1 MNVGQEG
8 ISSIAIIGGGTA
20 GWMAAAVLAKA
31 LVAQGIAITV
41 VESDTIGTVGV
52 GEATIPP
59 IRDMNTLLG
68 IDEDAFVRATGAT
81 FKLGISFENWRARG
95 HSYIHP
101 FGRFGAD
108 IGSLPFH
115 SYWQALRATDPAS
128 AGPLTSYS
136 LSAMAAAA
144 GKFCRPSPDPR
155 NPLSN
160 LSYAFHFDAGRYA
173 KYLRSLAEAGGV
185 VRREGRIVDVGMTDA
200 GFIRDVMIENGKRV
214 AADFFIDCSGFH
226 GLLIEGALKTGY
238 EDWSQWLPCDS
249 AIAMPTA
256 RAADPA
262 PFTRSIAEESGWQW
276 RIPLQHR
283 MGNGHVFASAFTTN
297 DDAERVLRSSVTGVP
312 LAEARR
318 LRFTAGRRRKAW
330 NKNVLAIGL
339 AGGFLEPLES
349 TSIHLVQSALT
360 RLLALFPDRAFA
372 SADIAYF
379 NRATATEYER
389 IRDFLIMHYH
399 VTERDDSAFWRYVR
413 TMPVPDTLS
422 ERLDLYRSRGRFFP
436 EALDLF
442 LEPSWIAVM
451 EGQGLRPTGVDPMA
465 MAATNQLSALLPRMH
480 QTISYTVERMP
491 THAAFIGQAL
501 TAK

>member
-20 GWMAAAVLAKA
+20 GWMAAAVLAKS
-31 LVAQGIAITV
+31 LVARGIAITV
-41 VESDTIGTVGV
+41 VESDQIGTVGV

-59 IRDMNTLLG
+59 IREMNALLG
-68 IDEDAFVRATGAT
+68 INEDAFVRATGAT

-108 IGSLPFH
+108 IGSMPFH
-115 SYWQALRATDPAS
+115 SYWQALRAADPAT
-128 AGPLTSYS
+128 AGPLSSYS

-160 LSYAFHFDAGRYA
+160 ISYAFHFDAGRYA
-173 KYLRSLAEAGGV
+173 KYLRGLAEAGGV
-185 VRREGRIVDVGMTDA
+185 VRMEGRIVEVGVTDA
-200 GFIRDVMIENGKRV
+200 GFIRDVMIENGEHI
-214 AADFFIDCSGFH
+214 AADFFVDCSGFH

-256 RAADPA
+256 RTADPA
-262 PFTRSIAEESGWQW
+262 PFTRSIAEEAGWQW

-297 DDAERVLRSSVTGVP
+297 DAAEHVLRASVTGEP
-312 LAEARR
+312 LAEPRL

-339 AGGFLEPLES
+339 AAGFLEPLES

-360 RLLALFPDRAFA
+360 RLLALFPDREFA

-413 TMPVPDTLS
+413 TMPVPDTLA

-451 EGQGLRPTGVDPMA
+451 EGQGLRPAGADPIA
-465 MAATNQLSALLPRMH
+465 MASIDQLSTLLPRMH
-480 QTISYTVERMP
+480 QTISRTVERMP
-491 THAAFIGQAL
+491 THATFIRQCL
-501 TAK
+501 TAE